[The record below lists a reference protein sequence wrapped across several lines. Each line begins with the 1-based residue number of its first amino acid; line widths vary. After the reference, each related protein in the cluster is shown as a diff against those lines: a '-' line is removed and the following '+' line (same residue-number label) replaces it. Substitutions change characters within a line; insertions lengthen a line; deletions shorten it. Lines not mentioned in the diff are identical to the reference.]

1 MPLFL
6 FVDVQTRLTH
16 LAIPGTFPH
25 TTEKQD
31 LALSLGPC
39 LRTVVLFFRATGHQH
54 LLES

>member
-16 LAIPGTFPH
+16 LAISGTFAH